1 MSPFLYAT
9 DAMTET
15 PETPAGR
22 PSLEPREIKDPRELR
37 ALTHPVRLSLIEV
50 LATEGTLT
58 ATEAGGLIG
67 ESPTTCSFHFR
78 QLARYGFVE
87 EAGGGA
93 GRNRPWRLV
102 NLGMSF
108 EEAGQDAEMA
118 IAAESLEGL
127 LYGRMFDRF
136 EQWRRVKL
144 SYPDEW
150 QSACGVNET
159 IMYVTPAELRELI
172 EELRSLLT
180 RYHERLVDPSLR
192 PPDARIVEVL
202 AAAYPVRFGRVRD
215 DSPDRA

>member
-1 MSPFLYAT
+1 
-9 DAMTET
+9 
-15 PETPAGR
+15 
-22 PSLEPREIKDPRELR
+22 
-37 ALTHPVRLSLIEV
+37 
-50 LATEGTLT
+50 
-58 ATEAGGLIG
+58 
-67 ESPTTCSFHFR
+67 
-78 QLARYGFVE
+78 
-87 EAGGGA
+87 
-93 GRNRPWRLV
+93 
-102 NLGMSF
+102 
-108 EEAGQDAEMA
+108 
-118 IAAESLEGL
+118 
-127 LYGRMFDRF
+127 MFDRF